1 MDVILFGPPGAGKG
15 TQAAYIIRVLGIPQ
29 VSTGDIFRKHLKG
42 NTPLGQLARGY
53 MDRGE
58 LVPDDV
64 VFDIVASR
72 LEEEDCAGGALFDGF
87 PRTVRQAELLGAW
100 LDSRHRRVDLALSL
114 HVPDEVVVGRLSGRR
129 TCMSCGATYH
139 VAFNPTAVEGV
150 CDRCGGEVVQRKDD
164 AEATVRARLETYHR
178 ETAPVLAWLGD
189 RYGVTTLD
197 GNQGIEVVERSIASC
212 IDVLASKAR

>member
-15 TQAAYIIRVLGIPQ
+15 TQAAVITSALGIPQ
-29 VSTGDIFRKHLKG
+29 VSTGDIFRKHLKEG
-42 NTPLGQLARGY
+42 SALGLLAHGY

-64 VFDIVASR
+64 VFDIVATR
-72 LEEEDCAGGALFDGF
+72 LEEPDAAGGVLFDGF
-87 PRTVRQAELLGAW
+87 PRTVRQAELLSSW
-100 LDSRHRRVDLALSL
+100 LDARGRRLDMVLSL
-114 HVPDEVVVGRLSGRR
+114 HVPDVVVIERLSGRR

-139 VAFNPTAVEGV
+139 VAHNPPAVAGI

-164 AEATVRARLETYHR
+164 AETTVQARLDTYHR
-178 ETAPVLAWLGD
+178 ETAPVLAWLAE

-197 GNQGIEVVERSIASC
+197 GNQEIDVVERSIQ
-212 IDVLASKAR
+212 ARLDALRPVAR

>member
-15 TQAAYIIRVLGIPQ
+15 TQAAVITSRLKIPQ
-29 VSTGDIFRKHLKG
+29 VSTGDIFRKHLKEG
-42 NTPLGQLARGY
+42 TPLGLLARGF

-64 VFDIVASR
+64 VFEIVASR
-72 LEEEDCAGGALFDGF
+72 LEDADCAPGALFDGF
-87 PRTVRQAELLGAW
+87 PRTVRQAELLASW
-100 LDSRHRRVDLALSL
+100 LESRGRSIDLVLSL

-129 TCMSCGATYH
+129 TCMGCGATYH
-139 VAFNPTAVEGV
+139 VQHNPPQVAGV

-164 AEATVRARLETYHR
+164 LEETVRARLDTYHR
-178 ETAPVLAWLGD
+178 DTAPVLAWLAE

-197 GNQGIEVVERSIASC
+197 GNQAIEIVERSIIGRLDA
-212 IDVLASKAR
+212 LASRSR